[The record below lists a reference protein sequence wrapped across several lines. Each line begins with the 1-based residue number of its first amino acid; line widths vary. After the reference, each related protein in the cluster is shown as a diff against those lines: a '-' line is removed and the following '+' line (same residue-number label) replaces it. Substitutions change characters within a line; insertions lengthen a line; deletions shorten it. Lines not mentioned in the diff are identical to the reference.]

1 MLSGERSG
9 LRYSAS
15 SNMPRS
21 RERLQLKRQAAAHH
35 QQQADRAFQRS
46 VLEREAE
53 EPTPTSDTSEEE
65 IDPWGPRWRANNRI
79 AALMRE
85 AYGPTWPDSQ
95 RLQRLAQSALLDA
108 VGQGSGRSLDALI
121 RKRHHGGTYQ
131 LANDFRFLD

>member
-1 MLSGERSG
+1 
-9 LRYSAS
+9 
-15 SNMPRS
+15 MPR
-21 RERLQLKRQAAAHH
+21 RRLTEHERRAAILT
-35 QQQADRAFQRS
+35 QQQADRRYQQAI
-46 VLEREAE
+46 LEREAE
-53 EPTPTSDTSEEE
+53 EPTPIPTSDTSEEE